1 MVIKFKK
8 EWVGGEYLG
17 EYFLS
22 TYFLSEH
29 VLNKLCDGKVYLSF
43 KSGKKRSMVS
53 GVLTGRIEEQYSG
66 SGCYAGYTI
75 DFYFRPSNIEKFT
88 RLTK

>member
-8 EWVGGEYLG
+8 EWVGGEYAG
-17 EYFLS
+17 EYFLN

-29 VLNKLCDGKVYLSF
+29 VQNKLCNGKVYLSF
-43 KSGKKRSMVS
+43 KSGKKRSLVG
-53 GVLTGRIEEQYSG
+53 GVLTGRIEEQYCNGGFYS
-66 SGCYAGYTI
+66 GYTI
-75 DFYFRPSNIEKFT
+75 EFYFRPTNVEKFT